1 MSAVQKACHRPVFGH
16 FFILVSKAYYYQHV
30 TLCGN
35 GIESQNQ
42 VDTPNLLG
50 RWGSLTLV
58 GSSSRGRKKPDF
70 KPLPYRHT
78 QSQERLWEYTLRRNP
93 ELESLRQFIADFTA
107 DFLNV
112 SILLAT
118 PAMVLVPHC
127 MGSCLPLDYMSD
139 VGGGGGRPAVW
150 ATACL
155 PYHPCPGLNP
165 WETFQGA
172 DPWPLV
178 TNVCHTHRT
187 ESLWKR
193 DLKSYTIGQEPEGTR
208 PWWNQSCGN

>member
-30 TLCGN
+30 TLCSN

-42 VDTPNLLG
+42 VDTAKLLG

-70 KPLPYRHT
+70 KPLPCSHT
-78 QSQERLWEYTLRRNP
+78 QSLERLWEYTLRRNP
-93 ELESLRQFIADFTA
+93 ELESLRQFIADF
-107 DFLNV
+107 
-112 SILLAT
+112 SIVLAT

-139 VGGGGGRPAVW
+139 VGGGGGPAAW

-155 PYHPCPGLNP
+155 PYHPCPGLSP
-165 WETFQGA
+165 
-172 DPWPLV
+172 
-178 TNVCHTHRT
+178 
-187 ESLWKR
+187 
-193 DLKSYTIGQEPEGTR
+193 
-208 PWWNQSCGN
+208 

>member
-1 MSAVQKACHRPVFGH
+1 MSAVQKACYRPVFGH

-42 VDTPNLLG
+42 VDTAKLLG

-58 GSSSRGRKKPDF
+58 GSSFRGRKKKWFQTSALQPYPVSG
-70 KPLPYRHT
+70 KALGVYPQEKSRAGIPKAVHCWLQHRSGNSCNGTGATLYGLLP
-78 QSQERLWEYTLRRNP
+78 SL
-93 ELESLRQFIADFTA
+93 ELHEWRG
-107 DFLNV
+107 V
-112 SILLAT
+112 
-118 PAMVLVPHC
+118 
-127 MGSCLPLDYMSD
+127 GW
-139 VGGGGGRPAVW
+139 GGGGGRPAAW

-155 PYHPCPGLNP
+155 PYHLCPGLSP

-178 TNVCHTHRT
+178 TNVCHTHRV
-187 ESLWKR
+187 ESLSKR
-193 DLKSYTIGQEPEGTR
+193 NLKSYTIGQKQGTR
-208 PWWNQSCGN
+208 PRWNQSWGN